1 MSVRSAV
8 RGAGAIFYS
17 NVVVNLPN
25 PSPTSELS
33 QQIFIVTGSN
43 TGLGLE
49 SARHLSRFAAAKI
62 ILAVRSESKGQEAK
76 KDILTSTN
84 QPENSIEVW
93 PLDMSSYDSVKAF
106 AARASSNLPRIDGV
120 LANAGIMTTN
130 FQLSE
135 GLEQTLN
142 VNVVSTFLLYALL
155 APKMRDS
162 AKQTGNACRF
172 AIPNSALHYMAAV
185 GELKSREPGLMERLS
200 DADQA
205 NMEGRYNLSKLLV
218 IYAVR
223 ELAQRD
229 AASGKSSIIVNT
241 PNPSWCKSNLARERA
256 GETGFKFAEKVFA
269 RSTEEGSRTLV
280 HGLLAGK
287 ESNGQYLN
295 DCHVA
300 S

>member
-1 MSVRSAV
+1 MSVRSAF

-17 NVVVNLPN
+17 NVVVTLPV

-33 QQIFIVTGSN
+33 QQVFIVTGSN

-49 SARHLSRFAAAKI
+49 SARHLSRFGAAKI
-62 ILAVRSESKGQEAK
+62 ILAVRTECKGQEAK
-76 KDILTSTN
+76 KEILASTN
-84 QPENSIEVW
+84 QPESSIEVW

-106 AARASSNLPRIDGV
+106 AARASSALPRIDGV

-135 GLEQTLN
+135 GLEQTIN

-172 AIPNSALHYMAAV
+172 VIPNSALHYMAAI

-205 NMEGRYNLSKLLV
+205 KMEARYNLSKLLV

-229 AASGKSSIIVNT
+229 AASGKSSIIINT

-256 GETGFKFAEKVFA
+256 DETGFKFTEKVFA
-269 RSTEEGSRTLV
+269 RSTEEGSRALV

-300 S
+300 T